1 MRLAGSIMLAIR
13 FLGFGSLSAESNA
26 RKSLYGAAAGIGLSL
41 IPLIVVLV
49 VANGM
54 IEGISSRI
62 IELSSSHLRVE
73 DYAGVSAVA
82 ESPAAMERLARS
94 LVEGDESGMILD
106 AWAERS
112 GTGIVIGPRGR
123 SGGTLRAVE
132 PSFLTDNPG
141 VENLLK
147 PVSGTLDLSDRRAAL
162 LGDKLAE
169 ETGLAVGDR
178 FRILTLAMRPDG
190 STIPKFS
197 LWTVAGI
204 VSSGY
209 RELDALW
216 VFLPHETGSAI
227 MDRSSSSTFVNVRT
241 PNAFRNL
248 ESARYS
254 LLSRIPDGFNVY
266 GWEELNRSQFQSFN
280 TTRTLLM
287 FIMFLIVL
295 VATVNVS
302 SALVMLVMERKRD
315 IAILKSCGTDSETI
329 SFAFVLS
336 GFLTGLGGVVT
347 GVPLGVLAAVNVN
360 ALFSLME
367 RILNAANRFWYIIE
381 GAGGDD
387 MPKTVRVLDPEYY
400 LQTIPVTLNVRDLFL
415 IAFATLIL
423 SVLVS
428 FLPASRGAR
437 EKPLE
442 TLRKY

>member
-1 MRLAGSIMLAIR
+1 MRLVGSVVLAFR
-13 FLGFGSLSAESNA
+13 FLGFGSRQAESNA
-26 RKSLYGAAAGIGLSL
+26 RKSLYGAMAGIGLSL
-41 IPLIVVLV
+41 IPLVVVLV

-73 DYAGVSAVA
+73 DYAGVSSVA
-82 ESPAAMERLARS
+82 ESPGAMERLAGD
-94 LVEGDESGMILD
+94 LVSGDNSGLIAG

-112 GTGIVIGPRGR
+112 GTGIVIGPKGR
-123 SGGTLRAVE
+123 SGSTLRAVE
-132 PSFLTDNPG
+132 GAFLSGNPG

-147 PVSGTLDLSDRRAAL
+147 PISGTLELAGPRDAL
-162 LGDKLAE
+162 LGDKLALD
-169 ETGLAVGDR
+169 TGLAVGDR
-178 FRILTLAMRPDG
+178 FRILTLSVRPDG
-190 STIPKFS
+190 STIPRFS

-216 VFLPHETGSAI
+216 VFLPHESGSAI
-227 MDRSSSSTFVNVRT
+227 LDRSSSSTFVNVRT
-241 PNAFRNL
+241 RDAFRNL

-254 LLSRIPDGFNVY
+254 LLSRIPEGFNVY
-266 GWEELNRSQFQSFN
+266 TWEELNRSQFQSFN

-302 SALVMLVMERKRD
+302 SALVMLVMERRRD
-315 IAILKSCGTDSETI
+315 IAILKSCGTDTDTI

-336 GFLTGLGGVVT
+336 GFLTGLGGVLT
-347 GVPLGVLAAVNVN
+347 GLPLGTLAAVNVN
-360 ALFSLME
+360 ALFSFMD
-367 RILNAANRFWYIIE
+367 RILNSANRFWYILV
-381 GAGGDD
+381 GAGAED
-387 MPKTVRVLDPEYY
+387 MPKSVRVLDPEYY
-400 LQTIPVTLNVRDLFL
+400 LQTIPVTLNARDLFL
-415 IAFATLIL
+415 IACATLLL

-428 FLPASRGAR
+428 FIPAARGAH